1 MTPKENLDKVLKEN
15 PDPSK
20 WSKWIKFIIAVL
32 SALLGAITE
41 STFNIF

>member
-1 MTPKENLDKVLKEN
+1 MKNEEKLNKILADN

-41 STFNIF
+41 NQLNIF